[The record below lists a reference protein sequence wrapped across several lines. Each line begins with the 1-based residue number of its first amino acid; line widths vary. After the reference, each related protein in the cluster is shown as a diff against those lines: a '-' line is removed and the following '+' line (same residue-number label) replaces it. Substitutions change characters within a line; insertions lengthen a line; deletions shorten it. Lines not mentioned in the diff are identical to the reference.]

1 MQQSLSRYNL
11 KKNLVALVICLLMLV
26 VVTPKA
32 PSAASENPTRQAS
45 ASLSQDPAP
54 TPEFVPNEILVRFKP
69 QTTVTRAAS
78 GRTTTNLN
86 SVNALMDHYGVTSA
100 ERVFKDARPPASG
113 ARIQIDGQSQ
123 SSADLTH
130 IYRLRLADQSD
141 VLVAI
146 AAFKADPNVEY
157 AEPNYM
163 AHMAFVPNDPR
174 YSAQWGLTQISAP
187 SAWNVTHG
195 SPAIVIAIVDTGLD
209 LNHPDLISKLW
220 VNPGE
225 IPSNSLD
232 DDNDGFV
239 DDVNGWNFVENNLT
253 PRIISA
259 TEVMSP
265 ALLPLQLTM
274 GSGSRA
280 CPNCRIMSVRTM
292 NDSGVRT
299 YSNIAAGITYAAQTG
314 ARVINLS
321 LGGTTYSQVLHDAVA
336 NASIVSVII
345 AAAGNNNDQTLFYP
359 AAYDDFV
366 VAVGATDANDQK
378 ATFSTYGSW
387 VDLMAP
393 GVSIW
398 RTFYD
403 DTYAAPSGPNGLA
416 QRATQLL
423 IPDVDGP

>member
-1 MQQSLSRYNL
+1 M
-11 KKNLVALVICLLMLV
+11 KKILVALVICLLILV

-32 PSAASENPTRQAS
+32 PSAASENPTQQAS

-54 TPEFVPNEILVRFKP
+54 APEFVPNEILVKFKP

-86 SVNALMDHYGVTSA
+86 SVTALMDRYGVTSA

-123 SSADLTH
+123 SSSDLTH

-141 VLVAI
+141 VLVVI

-163 AHMAFVPNDPR
+163 AHTAFVPNDPR
-174 YSAQWGLTQISAP
+174 YSDQWGLTQISAP

-225 IPSNSLD
+225 IPGNGLD

-253 PRIISA
+253 PQDQIGHGSHVAGIAAAA
-259 TEVMSP
+259 TDNGIGIAGV
-265 ALLPLQLTM
+265 
-274 GSGSRA
+274 
-280 CPNCRIMSVRTM
+280 CPNCRIMSNRTM
-292 NDSGVRT
+292 DDSGAGT
-299 YSNIAAGITYAAQTG
+299 YSNIAAGITYAAQKG

-321 LGGTTYSQVLHDAVA
+321 LGGTTYSQVLRDAVA
-336 NASIVSVII
+336 NASLVSVVV
-345 AAAGNNNDQTLFYP
+345 AAAGNNNESNLFYP

-366 VAVGATDANDQK
+366 IAVGATDPNDQK
-378 ATFSTYGSW
+378 ATFSNYGSW

-398 RTFYD
+398 STFYD
-403 DTYAAPSGPNGLA
+403 DTYAALSGTSMA
-416 QRATQLL
+416 AR
-423 IPDVDGP
+423 